1 MVRKG
6 ENRTTS
12 SATPRVDTVSLAT
25 LVSRISLVLSI
36 EIQLPITLLEK
47 FEKQQFKE
55 LMFCKE
61 LIGRSKKKKE
71 VEGKIG
77 NSRRETTSKT
87 EVEDVVSEK
96 NYFVKI

>member
-25 LVSRISLVLSI
+25 LELRISLLLSI
-36 EIQLPITLLEK
+36 KIQFLIWEK
-47 FEKQQFKE
+47 FEKHQFEE

-77 NSRRETTSKT
+77 NSRCETTNKT
-87 EVEDVVSEK
+87 EIEDVVSEK
-96 NYFVKI
+96 NYFDKR